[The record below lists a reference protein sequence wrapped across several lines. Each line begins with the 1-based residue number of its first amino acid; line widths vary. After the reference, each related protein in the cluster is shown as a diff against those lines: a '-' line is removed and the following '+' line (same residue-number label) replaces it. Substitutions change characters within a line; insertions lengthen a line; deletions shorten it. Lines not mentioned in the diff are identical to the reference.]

1 MRFILVLMLFAI
13 PAFAGSVFVE
23 NEDLWIEID
32 RINEILGGTDHL
44 DSSTLEALFQET
56 VEVALSPQL
65 QSQFEDLREDAFET
79 ENFDEIDS
87 YADRAGLS
95 INVFIMGESNNIG
108 VNVPAFLDLSI
119 ADTEAYTFFLVS
131 VGGFYAGSEISRSGT
146 AELPAWMERTES
158 SAQAEV
164 APEKA
169 EEWLGYWRT
178 IRPSLNGYFLGIADV
193 TIQELAAGIQ

>member
-1 MRFILVLMLFAI
+1 LRFILALMLFTI
-13 PAFAGSVFVE
+13 SVFAESVFVE

-32 RINEILGGTDHL
+32 RINGIIEGADHL
-44 DSSTLEALFQET
+44 DSSHLEILFQET
-56 VEVALSPQL
+56 VEVALSHEL

-79 ENFDEIDS
+79 EDFGEIDS
-87 YADRAGLS
+87 YADRASLA

-108 VNVPAFLDLSI
+108 VNTPVFLDLSTT
-119 ADTEAYTFFLVS
+119 DTEAYTFFLVS
-131 VGGFYAGSEISRSGT
+131 VGGFYAGREISRIGT

-164 APEKA
+164 DPEKA

-178 IRPSLNGYFLGIADV
+178 IRPSLDGYFLSIADA
-193 TIQELAAGIQ
+193 TIQELTAGVQ

>member
-1 MRFILVLMLFAI
+1 MLFAI

-32 RINEILGGTDHL
+32 RINEIIKGTDHL
-44 DSSTLEALFQET
+44 DSSALEILFQET
-56 VEVALSPQL
+56 VEVALSHEL
-65 QSQFEDLREDAFET
+65 QSQFGDLREDAFET
-79 ENFDEIDS
+79 EDFDEIDS
-87 YADRAGLS
+87 YADRAGQS

-108 VNVPAFLDLSI
+108 VNVTAFLDLSI

-131 VGGFYAGSEISRSGT
+131 VGGFYAGREISRIGT

-164 APEKA
+164 DPEKA

-178 IRPSLNGYFLGIADV
+178 IRPSLNGYFLGIADA
-193 TIQELAAGIQ
+193 TIQELAARVQ